1 MLAWCWH
8 MGRGRRE
15 GVGNLTVRNLD
26 DWVIEGL
33 KAEAKANERSLEGEV
48 RHVLAQRVGRRKR
61 IVDFRERTRQIAAMT
76 ADTPQ
81 TDSVTLLRE
90 DRDR

>member
-1 MLAWCWH
+1 M
-8 MGRGRRE
+8 
-15 GVGNLTVRNLD
+15 GNLTVRNLD

-33 KAEAKANERSLEGEV
+33 KAEARANQRSLEGEV
-48 RHVLAQRVGRRKR
+48 RHVLAQRVVRRKR
-61 IVDFRERTRQIAAMT
+61 LADFHERTRQIAAMT

>member
-1 MLAWCWH
+1 MC
-8 MGRGRRE
+8 RGRRE

-33 KAEAKANERSLEGEV
+33 KAEAKTNERSLEGEV
-48 RHVLAQRVGRRKR
+48 RHVLTQRVGRRKR
-61 IVDFRERTRQIAAMT
+61 IADFRERTRQIAAMT

-81 TDSVTLLRE
+81 TDSLTLLRE

>member
-1 MLAWCWH
+1 M
-8 MGRGRRE
+8 
-15 GVGNLTVRNLD
+15 GNLTVRNLD

-33 KAEAKANERSLEGEV
+33 KAEAKTNDRSLEGEV
-48 RHVLAQRVGRRKR
+48 RHVLTQRVGRRKR
-61 IVDFRERTRQIAAMT
+61 IADFRERTRQIAAMT

-81 TDSVTLLRE
+81 TDSLTLLRE

>member
-1 MLAWCWH
+1 M
-8 MGRGRRE
+8 
-15 GVGNLTVRNLD
+15 GNLTVRNLD
-26 DWVIEGL
+26 DWVIDGL

-48 RHVLAQRVGRRKR
+48 RHVLTQRVGRCKH
-61 IVDFRERTRQIAAMT
+61 IADFRERTRQIAAMT